1 MCKSVG
7 YVHMR
12 VSEQRGYKGVLDPVR
27 QALQME
33 LGIKF
38 SELSAAEPPL
48 QPFKSVSK
56 QLGFKDYFWKQNSY
70 AGTMDRID
78 SIAQMRRL
86 SLREL
91 KWLIRGHVDNK
102 EWKVR

>member
-1 MCKSVG
+1 MHMCKSVG

-48 QPFKSVSK
+48 QPLPSLPSSRMSESDFKV
-56 QLGFKDYFWKQNSY
+56 LP
-70 AGTMDRID
+70 
-78 SIAQMRRL
+78 
-86 SLREL
+86 E
-91 KWLIRGHVDNK
+91 
-102 EWKVR
+102 